1 MRQSLRPLKECLAAA
16 VGGLERRNW
25 CSVMGSV
32 DDDTLFG
39 IACVKLSRCCE
50 LQYLQSYCRVRAS
63 FVLCCGFARRVSA
76 QPSTR
81 SFIDDRTYDAM
92 THRTFCLSFQKNP
105 QTRVKHGVRWSVQT
119 AVRLR

>member
-50 LQYLQSYCRVRAS
+50 LQYLQSYCRVRLLR
-63 FVLCCGFARRVSA
+63 FVL
-76 QPSTR
+76 
-81 SFIDDRTYDAM
+81 
-92 THRTFCLSFQKNP
+92 
-105 QTRVKHGVRWSVQT
+105 
-119 AVRLR
+119 RLCETSLGATLDEELYR